1 MDVRR
6 PRPYSSDRVRL
17 WSSKVLLTAIE
28 FDLFTTLGDR
38 SLNGAQLGSALDL
51 HPRGIRDFFDA
62 LVAMGFLERSGD
74 GPAAQYRNTPATAT
88 YLNRSSPRYIGGILE
103 MLNARL
109 YRFWDDLPTALRTGN
124 PRTKSSTAASRC
136 SRNCTATYLAWSS
149 SSER

>member
-1 MDVRR
+1 MSGGHA
-6 PRPYSSDRVRL
+6 PIL
-17 WSSKVLLTAIE
+17 QTAFGFWSSKVLLTAIE